1 MPFASPAKAAP
12 IVSPDNTA
20 LAPPR
25 HPPIQPPLSH
35 SNDVAVVAQHRPEGL
50 TPGAK
55 KPAGY
60 VSVIRALYDSHIGVN
75 TRVTLTAV
83 LPATRSQSEMVRETS
98 TGAERMDPDET
109 KVDDRVSLDVFTLT
123 PTAPAVAA
131 PIASPLIVTVNAVV
145 PIVAPDV
152 VITNDVAVVAP
163 HVAVS
168 PATLL
173 APDATVGVTDGA
185 KKPEG

>member
-1 MPFASPAKAAP
+1 M
-12 IVSPDNTA
+12 
-20 LAPPR
+20 
-25 HPPIQPPLSH
+25 
-35 SNDVAVVAQHRPEGL
+35 
-50 TPGAK
+50 
-55 KPAGY
+55 
-60 VSVIRALYDSHIGVN
+60 
-75 TRVTLTAV
+75 TRV
-83 LPATRSQSEMVRETS
+83 
-98 TGAERMDPDET
+98 DPDET
-109 KVDDRVSLDVFTLT
+109 KVDDRVSRDVFTLT

-131 PIASPLIVTVNAVV
+131 PIASPLIVSVNAVV

-152 VITNDVAVVAP
+152 VITTDVAFVAP